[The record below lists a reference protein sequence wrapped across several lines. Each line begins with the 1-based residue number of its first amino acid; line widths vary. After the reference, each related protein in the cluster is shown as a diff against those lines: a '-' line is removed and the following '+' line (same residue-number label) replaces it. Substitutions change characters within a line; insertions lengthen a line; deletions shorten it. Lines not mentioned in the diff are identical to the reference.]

1 MQRIENQN
9 DSGTTVEVR
18 NCVVKI
24 LSKNNFNLES
34 YIQSDYELT
43 FSDIKISKYFAS
55 HALIRNKIW

>member
-34 YIQSDYELT
+34 YIQSDYEL
-43 FSDIKISKYFAS
+43 SIS
-55 HALIRNKIW
+55 LD